1 MSRKTVKLTVDVVFE
16 GEYYG
21 ADEVVDVSSMWIEGA
36 FEDRDDVKSFSL
48 KVTGTVTEES

>member
-1 MSRKTVKLTVDVVFE
+1 MSRKTVKLTVDVVFD

-21 ADEVVDVSSMWIEGA
+21 AEEVVEVSGVWIEQA
-36 FEDRDDVKSFSL
+36 FEDRDDVKPFSL